1 MLRKKGRLALALT
14 AAADGDK
21 GVTAVKQTAACQPKE
36 KKDDEASGHRRG
48 RERSPRPWR
57 GRRPNWTAQPLEMR
71 VVAVGNH
78 ARRNPATCTIT
89 GLPLRDRYATRAP
102 RRPRARRSPRAPFS
116 SPFLCRVHPLPGLVR
131 RRAILHRHCALSLC
145 SPTPPPPLWTDT

>member
-1 MLRKKGRLALALT
+1 MFPKFISILGRSSSGVSKEKQREIRMLRKKGRLALALT
-14 AAADGDK
+14 AAADDDK

-57 GRRPNWTAQPLEMR
+57 GRRPNWTAQLLEMR

-78 ARRNPATCTIT
+78 AT
-89 GLPLRDRYATRAP
+89 LLRIR
-102 RRPRARRSPRAPFS
+102 
-116 SPFLCRVHPLPGLVR
+116 
-131 RRAILHRHCALSLC
+131 
-145 SPTPPPPLWTDT
+145 

>member
-1 MLRKKGRLALALT
+1 MQRDYCRRRYRADFIGFQTSTNSVDGMGILRDLATLSRVEFNCSQNSFRFLAGRLPVSQRRNREREIRMLRKKGRLALALT

-21 GVTAVKQTAACQPKE
+21 GVTAVKQTAVCQPKE

-78 ARRNPATCTIT
+78 AT
-89 GLPLRDRYATRAP
+89 LLRIR
-102 RRPRARRSPRAPFS
+102 
-116 SPFLCRVHPLPGLVR
+116 
-131 RRAILHRHCALSLC
+131 
-145 SPTPPPPLWTDT
+145 